1 MTLVPPR
8 CKSVHTGAADARRC
22 GCRWRVERMRRPMC
36 AWLWGRSH
44 PSSHLGPQAVQD
56 AEWCTHTTRG
66 MLTPQHRHSRINMRM
81 QPLG

>member
-1 MTLVPPR
+1 
-8 CKSVHTGAADARRC
+8 
-22 GCRWRVERMRRPMC
+22 MC